1 MAQPAN
7 IQGNILGQLQQ
18 QAARQQAAPARQQQQ
33 QQAAPAR
40 QQQAQPVA
48 GQPVQINANRALKGN
63 PPAIFNG
70 DCTKS
75 SGFLVVFKLF
85 KAADQNNEAMS
96 NPYSHITTALTY
108 MTGDA
113 MEL

>member
-18 QAARQQAAPARQQQQ
+18 QAAGQQVPPAGQQQ
-33 QQAAPAR
+33 QQAAPAG

-48 GQPVQINANRALKGN
+48 GQPVQINANGALKGN
-63 PPAIFNG
+63 PPAVFNG

-75 SGFLVVFKLF
+75 SGFLVAFKLF
-85 KAADQNNEAMS
+85 KAAN
-96 NPYSHITTALTY
+96 
-108 MTGDA
+108 
-113 MEL
+113 